1 MAFGEDPAATNAL
14 FLGIHGVAQLPVEKE
29 YIVGALN
36 GHNSLFS
43 LLFEVRVSR
52 PIFDSANSGH
62 YVCRLSRLEQ
72 MGQQSERG
80 SYS

>member
-1 MAFGEDPAATNAL
+1 M
-14 FLGIHGVAQLPVEKE
+14 AQLPVEKE

-62 YVCRLSRLEQ
+62 YVCRLSHLEQ